1 MSRRFLPLAALLFFW
16 LSPTGAEAGDL
27 RFSRAQLEAKWRS
40 RIESLLGQ
48 GRVPLIDLQSSIKR
62 EDGARHL
69 DDALSVMDK
78 LVIALIA
85 FEGSEDKENRKDSRY
100 DWGYYVHEIV
110 NRYPDRFI
118 LASNGGNNRNWAGQ
132 LDGFIR
138 QTERQVRGGNYAI
151 MGEFE
156 FLHYMSGRQCDRGQT
171 HRQVDIALDSPNGHR
186 LFRLGAE
193 TGTPFLI
200 HTEME
205 DRILGVLERMLS
217 RYPRAR
223 VIKAHFS
230 RPHFAKKASRFGP
243 ALARRLLSTYP
254 NLYFDLSVNSPGG
267 SIKCG
272 QPVRALLWKD
282 GGGPRDG
289 TVKLAYRKLLGEFS
303 TRFVAGFDYGGGR
316 KPLAKFLKKRA
327 RNIRLI
333 LRDLPKKA
341 QHDIG

>member
-118 LASNGGNNRNWAGQ
+118 LAANATGGKPTGKWISRSTA
-132 LDGFIR
+132 
-138 QTERQVRGGNYAI
+138 
-151 MGEFE
+151 
-156 FLHYMSGRQCDRGQT
+156 
-171 HRQVDIALDSPNGHR
+171 P
-186 LFRLGAE
+186 
-193 TGTPFLI
+193 TGTACSAW
-200 HTEME
+200 
-205 DRILGVLERMLS
+205 G
-217 RYPRAR
+217 
-223 VIKAHFS
+223 
-230 RPHFAKKASRFGP
+230 
-243 ALARRLLSTYP
+243 RR
-254 NLYFDLSVNSPGG
+254 
-267 SIKCG
+267 
-272 QPVRALLWKD
+272 PVRPSSSIRRW
-282 GGGPRDG
+282 R
-289 TVKLAYRKLLGEFS
+289 TVFWGCWSACSAAIPAPG
-303 TRFVAGFDYGGGR
+303 
-316 KPLAKFLKKRA
+316 
-327 RNIRLI
+327 
-333 LRDLPKKA
+333 
-341 QHDIG
+341 